1 MTRKRFIKRMMA
13 HGVPRNLAA
22 DCAAS
27 ILLYET
33 YEDTFWSQT
42 AVALRNEAWADNL
55 AKKGSGLGKTKK
67 EVLEKFHQMAN
78 SDDSGG

>member
-22 DCAAS
+22 DCAES
-27 ILLYET
+27 IILYET

-42 AVALRNEAWADNL
+42 AVALRNGAWAKSL
-55 AKKGSGLGKTKK
+55 AQLRGGLGRTKE
-67 EVLEKFHQMAN
+67 EVLNTLHQMME
-78 SDDSGG
+78 SE

>member
-1 MTRKRFIKRMMA
+1 MTKKRFIKRMMA

-33 YEDTFWSQT
+33 YEATFWSQT
-42 AVALRNEAWADNL
+42 AVALRNGAWAENL
-55 AKKGSGLGKTKK
+55 AKMGSGLGRTK
-67 EVLEKFHQMAN
+67 EDVLEKLHQMAE
-78 SDDSGG
+78 SK